1 LLFTLDDKEEEKKK
15 GLRFDIISNILF
27 LGGSKAM
34 GKIKK
39 RPINIRTVGDKINGK
54 YSVSD
59 EWPPRSFSGKY
70 FLPSRTLTRVDKGE
84 VYMNEY
90 ILGKAPTTT
99 IHRAG
104 NAFAQDPDT
113 VYAVGSVYG
122 AHTVSFS
129 EAPIDPIFIPEERD
143 DED

>member
-1 LLFTLDDKEEEKKK
+1 MAAEVF
-15 GLRFDIISNILF
+15 FW
-27 LGGSKAM
+27 
-34 GKIKK
+34 KI
-39 RPINIRTVGDKINGK
+39 
-54 YSVSD
+54 
-59 EWPPRSFSGKY
+59 

-143 DED
+143 DWRHDNSAFFTPALPILGSAVFYFSVIS